1 METSPG
7 QRSHT
12 PNPGP
17 ASTPAVGSGPVA
29 SRSGRLGPLVGIL
42 LADVTCFAV
51 VMPLLA
57 SYAASFGAGAAA
69 IGGLVATYSLMHF
82 TLAPF
87 WGRVS
92 DRFGRRPVL
101 LIGLIGTLA
110 GSLVFAAAG
119 SFALLLLSRVVAGGM
134 GATLN
139 VAQAYAADESTPE
152 RRTRA
157 MGLLGA
163 AFGLGFILGPTIG
176 AVTSR
181 FGDAAPGL
189 AAAAIAA
196 VNLCVA
202 WAALGEPTHH
212 APMPGVLPVRL
223 LGPRGLLSPFVAA
236 FCSTLAFTVIY
247 VVFPLHAEQ
256 VLGFD
261 RSRVGWLFAL
271 VGLVAAV
278 VQGWVVG
285 RLAPRFGEG
294 RLVRFGGLAMGG
306 GLAMLPA
313 VAAGFGFFSPALF
326 VIALALTGA
335 GFGLTSP
342 AEAGYVSRRSG
353 PHDQGR
359 AMGLLQS
366 VNAMARIAGPVM
378 AGVVMELGGAPA
390 AFLVAAG
397 AALGAAAAGAA
408 MEKGLRTRG

>member
-7 QRSHT
+7 QLRHT
-12 PNPGP
+12 PHP
-17 ASTPAVGSGPVA
+17 ARTSSDAVGSQSSVV
-29 SRSGRLGPLVGIL
+29 RSGRLGPLVGIL
-42 LADVTCFAV
+42 LADVTCFAI

-57 SYAASFGAGAAA
+57 SYASARGAGAAA
-69 IGGLVATYSLMHF
+69 IGGLVATYSFMHL
-82 TLAPF
+82 TLAPL
-87 WGRVS
+87 WGRLS

-101 LIGLIGTLA
+101 LIGLAGTLA
-110 GSLVFAAAG
+110 GSLLFAVAG
-119 SFALLLLSRVVAGGM
+119 SFALLLLSRIVAGGL

-181 FGDAAPGL
+181 FGDATPGL
-189 AAAAIAA
+189 VAAAIAA
-196 VNLCVA
+196 VNLCIA
-202 WAALGEPTHH
+202 LMALGEPAHH
-212 APMPGVLPVRL
+212 APMPGVLPVRVA
-223 LGPRGLLSPFVAA
+223 GARGLLPPFVAA

-278 VQGWVVG
+278 VQGLVVG

-306 GLAMLPA
+306 GLAMLPV
-313 VAAGFGFFSPALF
+313 VAAGFGFFVPALF
-326 VIALALTGA
+326 LLALVLTGA

-366 VNAMARIAGPVM
+366 VNAMARIVGPVT
-378 AGVVMELGGAPA
+378 AGVVMELGGATA
-390 AFLVAAG
+390 AFLAAAG

-408 MEKGLRTRG
+408 MERKDLRT